1 MFLRKRS
8 QQGRQCRGERGAA
21 LVEAV
26 LIIPVVLFLTF
37 GAIEFGFAF
46 NEQGNIRAATRT
58 AARAASTQPKA
69 TTTAFEAAAVD
80 TLNASAANLTN
91 GEPEYAL
98 IYDARSGTF
107 APSNP
112 GACSLDCKVY
122 DWDGTQFVMAGGN
135 GWPPE
140 SRAACP
146 GASDR
151 VGVFLK
157 VRHDYLTGL
166 WGSTGLSLTSRTVM
180 ALEPY
185 PGNDCAGV

>member
-8 QQGRQCRGERGAA
+8 QQGRHSRAEQGAA

-69 TTTAFEAAAVD
+69 STADFEAAAVD
-80 TLNASAANLTN
+80 TLDASAENLTN
-91 GEPEYAL
+91 GMPDYAL
-98 IYDARSGTF
+98 VYDARNGTF
-107 APSNP
+107 SPSSP
-112 GACSLDCKVY
+112 GECNLDCTVY
-122 DWDGTQFVMAGGN
+122 DWDGSQFVAAGGA
-135 GWPPE
+135 GWPPA

-151 VGVFLK
+151 VGVFLR
-157 VRHDYLTGL
+157 VQHDYLTGL
-166 WGSTGLSLTSRTVM
+166 WGQSGISLTSRTVM

-185 PGNDCAGV
+185 PGSDCAGT